1 MKRTFTLL
9 ASIYFY
15 LVVLS
20 PASAQHD
27 MHIMHEMA
35 EEKTETKVAIA
46 DGSGTSWMPGAT
58 PEYMSMY
65 HYDNSHLMLHGN
77 IFARYTYAD
86 GPRGDK
92 EFSSPNWIMG
102 MYTYELGES
111 DELRARAMI
120 SLDRLTEGYYGY
132 PLLLQTG
139 EGLIDRQHPHDLFAE
154 LSIAYKHSF
163 NDDISVNIYAGLPGE
178 PSIGPPVFMH
188 RASAFSNPDAP
199 LGHHLQDATHITNGV
214 ITLGFA
220 FDNLKLEG
228 SIFNGSEPDGE
239 RYGIESPKLNSYS
252 GRISYNPN
260 DKWALQTSVAKLKNP
275 EHNGNDALR
284 YTASAIYTT
293 QFEDEDGWLAS
304 TLVFGLNDEE
314 NHEALSSVLFETN
327 YNISGSN
334 IYGRYEF
341 VQRLRDDLGIVSDDH
356 DHGVE
361 PVHALTLGYS
371 YPLASFVGLD
381 LSVGA
386 QATYNFLTDG
396 LKEYYGNSPYGAQI
410 YISLHPNLGM

>member
-1 MKRTFTLL
+1 MKRTFTFLTFVCF
-9 ASIYFY
+9 YF
-15 LVVLS
+15 VALS

-27 MHIMHEMA
+27 MHAKHEMK
-35 EEKTETKVAIA
+35 EEKTETKAVIA

-65 HYDNSHLMLHGN
+65 HFENSHLMLHGN
-77 IFARYTYAD
+77 IFARYTYTD

-92 EFSSPNWIMG
+92 EFSTPNWIMG
-102 MYTYELGES
+102 MYTYELGEN

-154 LSIAYKHSF
+154 LSIAYQHRF
-163 NDDISVNIYAGLPGE
+163 NDDLSVNLYAGLPGE

-199 LGHHLQDATHITNGV
+199 LGHHLQDATHITFGV
-214 ITLGFA
+214 VTLGIA
-220 FDNLKLEG
+220 FDNLKVEG

-252 GRISYNPN
+252 GRISFNPT
-260 DKWALQTSVAKLKNP
+260 DELALQASAARLENP
-275 EHNGNDALR
+275 EHNGNDASR
-284 YTASAIYTT
+284 YTTSAIYTT
-293 QFEDEDGWLAS
+293 HHSDDKWLAAA
-304 TLVFGLNDEE
+304 LVLALNDEE
-314 NHEALSSVLFETN
+314 NHDALSSVLLETN
-327 YNISGSN
+327 YNIDGSN

-341 VQRLRDDLGIVSDDH
+341 VQRLREDLGIESEDFDH
-356 DHGVE
+356 AVE
-361 PVHALTLGYS
+361 PVHAFTLGYS
-371 YPLASFVGLD
+371 YPVASFIGLD
-381 LSVGA
+381 LSVGV

-396 LKEYYGNSPYGAQI
+396 LKKYYGNSPYGAQI